1 MGHEVNTASCFTTT
15 PQSPNSH
22 IQCSLQFPPIPSSMD
37 DLRIEDHS
45 DHWNSTLL
53 GEDFWKDAETFN
65 QPVHA
70 DIEAGESTRNLLRRL
85 PVNTTC
91 RAEHDRLLYTR
102 FPFNL
107 SPVQGPPR
115 TCKNNSGCGDK
126 GAVIEEGTPT
136 RRRARRFSM
145 NDALGCSPSPSS
157 FRSNRF
163 LNLNLD
169 FGRRRSSREGPR
181 GRGQG
186 RERSPSVA
194 SETRRSHSLLR
205 FSFNMSRSSN
215 INQRKDSDIESI
227 LSTRGPQEP
236 GTPAKPLMFFRGGA
250 SWTCLPREMPA
261 IGLDLFWPVKINHN
275 DDTDLDHHREVLHIE
290 ELAPLCQFRRL
301 RVLKVTGMLQSYQ
314 KYIWQAAWLNPEL
327 EELELGMAIGP
338 RIRRNFPG
346 DWPCIK
352 GGWTLREDTY
362 GEPVY

>member
-1 MGHEVNTASCFTTT
+1 MGHEVNTASSFTTT
-15 PQSPNSH
+15 RQSSNSH
-22 IQCSLQFPPIPSSMD
+22 IQCSLQFPPKTSSMD
-37 DLRIEDHS
+37 DLRIEDYPS
-45 DHWNSTLL
+45 HWNSTLL
-53 GEDFWKDAETFN
+53 GKAFWKDAETFN
-65 QPVHA
+65 QPTHA
-70 DIEAGESTRNLLRRL
+70 DIEAGESKPTTRNLPRRL
-85 PVNTTC
+85 PVTTC
-91 RAEHDRLLYTR
+91 RSEHDQLLYTR

-107 SPVQGPPR
+107 SPVQGQR
-115 TCKNNSGCGDK
+115 ICKNSSQNS
-126 GAVIEEGTPT
+126 AVTNEEGTPT
-136 RRRARRFSM
+136 RRRPRRFSM
-145 NDALGCSPSPSS
+145 NDALGCSPSPGS

-169 FGRRRSSREGPR
+169 FGRRRPSREGSR
-181 GRGQG
+181 GRG
-186 RERSPSVA
+186 RDRSPSVA

-205 FSFNMSRSSN
+205 FSFNMSRNSN
-215 INQRKDSDIESI
+215 INSKKDDGIESI

-236 GTPAKPLMFFRGGA
+236 GTPTKPLMFFRGGA
-250 SWTCLPREMPA
+250 SWTCLPRDMPA
-261 IGLDLFWPVKINHN
+261 IGLDLFWPVRNLDH
-275 DDTDLDHHREVLHIE
+275 DHDRTDLEHREVLHIE